1 MVPTDITGQYWD
13 VLDVFD
19 AHVAMLDRDGV
30 IVAVNAAWERFA
42 SENGRALTSCGVGRS
57 YLAACQ
63 SDETD
68 QDAGAA
74 ADGISRVLSGTLPI
88 FTMEYPCHTP
98 DKERWFS
105 MMVRPLRRSDSSDAV
120 VIHTDV
126 TSLHIAKEREGHE
139 QRRFVS
145 LIEHAVDLITVMDQD
160 GTITYESPAFERM
173 LGYAT
178 PMAAGTDAFTFLH
191 PDDVELF
198 RTALADTALVPAGSI
213 LREYRMRHRD
223 GSWRWIEADLT
234 NCLDDPEICGIVV
247 NSRDITARKET
258 EMDRAQRAESFS
270 TLFDATAEAMV
281 IHDGTVFVAV
291 NQAYAD
297 LIGLEPDQVAG
308 GPLLELVAPA
318 SQVLA
323 VEQMRARSEVPYD
336 LVAQRADGSTFL
348 VEFLGRPIRY
358 EDRWLRLS
366 TMRDVTQQRADEAA
380 LRASEARQSLLF
392 HLVQA
397 QRETRDPD
405 LMMVTAS
412 EALARYLGTHRVGFF
427 EMVDDTMMIATACWT
442 DGTLPPLSGTIPLI
456 GFGGEDASEVRDDHT
471 VSITDMLS
479 DPRTADAA
487 FETFGARAGIGV
499 PIIRGE
505 RVQAVLYVGHAN
517 VREWRVD
524 EVALARDVAEQ
535 TWDAVERGRAEIA
548 LRESEA
554 RFRAVWEAT
563 SDAIALSAPDGTVL
577 AANPAYQALYGY
589 DETAIVGHSF
599 AVIFPEEYRAWAEDQ
614 HRGLFASQEPP
625 QVFEAE
631 VRRKD
636 GVIRSVEARADF
648 VIEGGQP
655 TALVSVVRDVT
666 DRRVAEAALQASE
679 ERLRLAL
686 EAAEMG
692 VFLWDPVTDRTDAD
706 SRLLQMVGLDTSD
719 EFSLKTAVSRYIDVR
734 DRERYAAAVRAM
746 LDPTGP
752 GRLDEEVCW
761 TGTDGCKRWLA
772 FSGQSFFEGTD
783 ATKRAVR
790 VVGGVFDVTTRKRV
804 EEALRT
810 SEVRFRALVQDASD
824 IVIVLDAEGKFRY
837 GSQALERVLGYS
849 AASFANAVCLDV
861 VHPDDLETVERVW
874 QTVTQT
880 PASRVQI
887 TYRTKNVDGVWFWLD
902 GIMTNLLDVPE
913 VAGIVINV
921 RDVTEQKRLESQLR
935 HLALHDPLT
944 GLPNRTLLADRM
956 EQALQLAA
964 ADGHRVGLLFL
975 DVDYFKQVNDT
986 FGHAVGDKLLQSIA
1000 DRLRSVVQVSDTVAR
1015 IGGDE
1020 FVLLAPRIGS
1030 EGHAT
1035 ELAER
1040 VQAAMAAPFVWH
1052 GHEVVV
1058 GVTIGI
1064 AVSEPGLKHPE
1075 ILLRDGD
1082 AALYRAKH
1090 AGRGRSVVHVSET
1103 SETTGNAKRRWRLKT
1118 DVGEAADRGELMM
1131 HYQPIV
1137 TLTSGDVTGM
1147 EALLRW
1153 EHPVHGLIS
1162 PDEFI
1167 PLAEEAGQI
1176 VALGLW
1182 GMAKVCETLSQW
1194 GSRAPEIGLNLSA
1207 TQFNDPTLMSAL
1219 IAQVARTGIDPRKL
1233 RLEITEHMV
1242 IEDIVGT
1249 VSTLNQVRKL
1259 GVGVSIDDFGSGY
1272 SSLRYLRE
1280 LPVTGVKLDRSFV
1293 HGLETDPGAQAMVK
1307 GIVSLAHAIGLS
1319 VTAEGI
1325 ETAGQLALLRA
1336 IGCDQGQGFYL
1347 ARPGPVST
1355 EGPTLR
1361 VDVPV
1366 DPPWTS
1372 SATGS
1377 A

>member
-1 MVPTDITGQYWD
+1 MVPTDITGHYGD

-42 SENGRALTSCGVGRS
+42 SENGRALTSCGVGRN

-74 ADGISRVLSGTLPI
+74 ADGISSVLNGTLPV

-126 TSLHIAKEREGHE
+126 TSLHIAEEREGHE

-145 LIEHAVDLITVMDQD
+145 LIEHAVDLITVMDRD

-178 PMAAGTDAFTFLH
+178 PVAAGTDAFTFLH

-198 RTALADTALVPAGSI
+198 RTALADIALVPAGSI

-336 LVAQRADGSTFL
+336 LVARRADGSTFL
-348 VEFLGRPIRY
+348 VELLGRPIRY
-358 EDRWLRLS
+358 EDRWLRLL
-366 TMRDVTQQRADEAA
+366 TVRDVTQQRADEA
-380 LRASEARQSLLF
+380 
-392 HLVQA
+392 
-397 QRETRDPD
+397 
-405 LMMVTAS
+405 
-412 EALARYLGTHRVGFF
+412 
-427 EMVDDTMMIATACWT
+427 
-442 DGTLPPLSGTIPLI
+442 
-456 GFGGEDASEVRDDHT
+456 
-471 VSITDMLS
+471 
-479 DPRTADAA
+479 
-487 FETFGARAGIGV
+487 
-499 PIIRGE
+499 
-505 RVQAVLYVGHAN
+505 
-517 VREWRVD
+517 
-524 EVALARDVAEQ
+524 
-535 TWDAVERGRAEIA
+535 A

-577 AANPAYQALYGY
+577 AANPAYLALYGY

-599 AVIFPEEYRAWAEDQ
+599 AVIFPKEYRIWAEDQ
-614 HRGLFASQEPP
+614 HRALFASQEPP

-636 GVIRSVEARADF
+636 GVIRRVEARADF

-761 TGTDGCKRWLA
+761 TGSDGRERWLA
-772 FSGQSFFEGTD
+772 FSGRSFFEGTD

-824 IVIVLDAEGKFRY
+824 IVVVLGAEGKFRY
-837 GSQALERVLGYS
+837 GSRALERVLGYS
-849 AASFANAVCLDV
+849 AASFADAVCLDM
-861 VHPDDLETVERVW
+861 VHPDDLDTVRRAW
-874 QTVTQT
+874 QSVTQT
-880 PASRVQI
+880 PASRVQV
-887 TYRTKNVDGVWFWLD
+887 TYRTRNVNGVWFWLD

-944 GLPNRTLLADRM
+944 GLPNRTLLSDRM
-956 EQALQLAA
+956 DQALRLAA
-964 ADGHRVGLLFL
+964 VNGHRVGLLFL
-975 DVDYFKQVNDT
+975 DVDYFKQVNDA
-986 FGHAVGDKLLQSIA
+986 FGHAVGDKLLQAIG
-1000 DRLRSVVQVSDTVAR
+1000 DRLRSVVQISDTVAR

-1020 FVLLAPRIGS
+1020 FVLLVPGIGS
-1030 EGHAT
+1030 ELHAT

-1040 VQAAMAAPFVWH
+1040 VQAAMTAPFVWH
-1052 GHEVVV
+1052 GHEIVV

-1064 AVSEPGLKHPE
+1064 AVSEPGLRHPE

-1082 AALYRAKH
+1082 AALYRAKQ
-1090 AGRGRSVVHVSET
+1090 AGRGRSVVHVPEM
-1103 SETTGNAKRRWRLKT
+1103 TGIAERRWRLKT

-1131 HYQPIV
+1131 LYQPIV
-1137 TLTSGDVTGM
+1137 TLASGDVTGM

-1153 EHPVHGLIS
+1153 EHSVYGLIS

-1176 VALGLW
+1176 VALGRW
-1182 GMAKVCETLSQW
+1182 GMANVCELLSHW

-1219 IAQVARTGIDPRKL
+1219 VAQVARTGIDPRKL
-1233 RLEITEHMV
+1233 RLEITEHIV

-1249 VSTLNQVRKL
+1249 VSTLNQVRNL

-1325 ETAGQLALLRA
+1325 ETAGQLALLCA
-1336 IGCDQGQGFYL
+1336 IGCDQGQGYLL

-1372 SATGS
+1372 SATAS